1 MVDLVSVS
9 KRVHEFL
16 ARQEYTIT
24 VAESCTGGLICHSLT
39 NHSGSSEY
47 FKLGVVTYSAEAKS
61 DILKI
66 PRQQIT
72 KYGVVSMQ
80 IALEM
85 AKQVRILFNSN
96 IGISST
102 GFAGPLEGTIDH
114 SVGTAFVAIATDK
127 WSKSVEIHSC
137 SDREGNKTYFA
148 ARALELIL
156 EIDAE

>member
-1 MVDLVSVS
+1 MVDLESVS
-9 KRVHEFL
+9 RRVHEFFTG
-16 ARQEYTIT
+16 RDYTIA

-39 NHSGSSEY
+39 NHSGSSKY
-47 FKLGVVTYSAEAKS
+47 FTQGVVTYSAEAKTN
-61 DILKI
+61 ILKI

-72 KYGVVSMQ
+72 KYGVVSIQ

-102 GFAGPLEGTIDH
+102 GFTGPSGGTIEH
-114 SVGTAFVAIATDK
+114 SVGTAFVAVATDK
-127 WSKSVEIHSC
+127 WSKSVEIHSS
-137 SDREGNKTYFA
+137 SDREGNKSYFA